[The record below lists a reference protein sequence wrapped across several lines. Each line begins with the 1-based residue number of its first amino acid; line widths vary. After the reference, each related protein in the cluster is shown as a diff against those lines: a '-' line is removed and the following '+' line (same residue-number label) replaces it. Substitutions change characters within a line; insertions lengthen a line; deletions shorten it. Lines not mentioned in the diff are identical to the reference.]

1 MENEEKIVVFNKYAN
16 PVDANIVKGALEA
29 AGIAAGVIGDSFA
42 NNLWKDAYR
51 VVVFRRDLEQAIT
64 SLYDSELQY
73 EDYQDEMDAD
83 SFRNM
88 CDCNKVFG
96 ELALKIHPEL
106 AGSDWRDLYAR
117 ARQAFDEGDLATLKQ
132 ILASLH

>member
-16 PVDANIVKGALEA
+16 SVDANIVKGALEA

-51 VVVFRRDLEQAIT
+51 VVVFRRDLEDAIQT
-64 SLYDSELQY
+64 LYAADLQY
-73 EDYQDEMDAD
+73 EDYQEEMDAD
-83 SFRNM
+83 SFQNM

-106 AGSDWRDLYAR
+106 AGNECRDLYAK
-117 ARQAFDEGDLATLKQ
+117 ARLAFDKGDLDTLKQ
-132 ILASLH
+132 ILASLR